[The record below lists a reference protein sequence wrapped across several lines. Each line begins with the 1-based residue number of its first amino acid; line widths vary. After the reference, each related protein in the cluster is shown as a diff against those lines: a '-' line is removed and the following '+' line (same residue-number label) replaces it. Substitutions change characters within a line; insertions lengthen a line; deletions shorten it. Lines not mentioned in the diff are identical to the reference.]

1 MNSPSITKADPV
13 RDGHFARKQ
22 LYCSDPVIAWSHRR
36 RYEVALDVIRRL
48 RPTKLLDYGCGDG
61 TLLAM
66 LSEKLEPPSVAIGA
80 EIDRSQVEDCRARL
94 RDYPHL
100 RFLHVDDL
108 YRSEHRHSYDVIA
121 CTEVLEHVIDV
132 DPLLDHFDELLRHG
146 GHLVISVPVET
157 GLPLIIKQTARR
169 VAGWRGLGDYPGTSS
184 YTLPEFFAA
193 LTAGPRRL
201 LNRPVHHH
209 ADGTGFH
216 DHKGFN
222 WMALKS
228 ALGRRFKIDSTF
240 GSPLASF
247 TPHLGSQAWFIASK
261 SAAAI
266 PDAESA
272 VFTPAPAHVSL
283 HSEWHL

>member
-1 MNSPSITKADPV
+1 MNSVSTNRAGPV
-13 RDGHFARKQ
+13 RAGHFARKQ
-22 LYCSDPVIAWSHRR
+22 LFCSDPVIAWSHRR

-48 RPTKLLDYGCGDG
+48 RPTTLLDYGCGDG

-66 LSEKLEPPSVAIGA
+66 LSEKSEPPSVAIGA
-80 EIDRSQVEDCRARL
+80 EIDRSQVEDCRSRF

-100 RFLHVDDL
+100 TFLPIDDL
-108 YRSEHRHSYDVIA
+108 YRSEHRHSYDVIV

-132 DPLLDHFDELLRHG
+132 DLLLDHFNELLRPE

-157 GLPLIIKQTARR
+157 GLPLVIKQTVRR

-193 LTAGPRRL
+193 LTAGPRRQ

-222 WMALKS
+222 WMALKN
-228 ALGRRFKIDSTF
+228 ALRHRFRIHNTF
-240 GSPLASF
+240 GSPLAWLP
-247 TPHLGSQAWFIASK
+247 PHLGSQAWFLASK
-261 SAAAI
+261 
-266 PDAESA
+266 E
-272 VFTPAPAHVSL
+272 
-283 HSEWHL
+283 